1 MRSIS
6 WLGRLSSNTARGL
19 PSLCA
24 VCRSWGRGRLCRD
37 CIERF
42 AVEQPR
48 CRRCGLEVPTGV
60 TSCGTCLLHP
70 PPYDSTLTVATY
82 GFPWDRLITA
92 FKYHGALDLAA
103 SLAERL
109 HAAARRRPELAPS
122 LLIPVPLHPLRL
134 RERGYNQAWEL
145 ARRLGR
151 RLGCDADATLLLRIR
166 DTPRQLALA
175 PEARAA
181 NVRGAF
187 AIEPRRRA
195 ALRDATVT
203 LVDDVMTT
211 GATVAETSR
220 VLLAAGAARVDV
232 WVMARTPPPDPA
244 S

>member
-1 MRSIS
+1 M
-6 WLGRLSSNTARGL
+6 L

-24 VCRSWGRGRLCRD
+24 VCRSWGRGRLCRA

-42 AVEQPR
+42 GAEQPR
-48 CRRCGLEVPTGV
+48 CRRCSLEVPAGV
-60 TSCGTCLLHP
+60 TTCGACLLDP
-70 PPYDSTLTVATY
+70 PPFESTLAVATY

-92 FKYHGALDLAA
+92 FKYHGALDLAP
-103 SLAERL
+103 SLAEQI
-109 HAAARRRPELAPS
+109 AAVARRHPELAPS
-122 LLIPVPLHPLRL
+122 LLIPVPLHPARL

-151 RLGCDADATLLLRIR
+151 RLHCKADPTLLLRIR

-175 PEARAA
+175 AAERPA

-195 ALRDATVT
+195 ALRDVAVA

-211 GATVAETSR
+211 GATATEIAT

-232 WVMARTPPPDPA
+232 WVVARTPPPDLA